1 MSVSIV
7 ESNAEFVTLQLV
19 VPWQKTFLETEETIQ
34 SVLNKAGTVA
44 SGEALKQF
52 DTNGAPIESGGTRW
66 TSKGKLPKT
75 YQTPYGMVEIER
87 HVYQTSDGGKTLCP
101 LEVDARIIITSTPKF
116 AQQISHKYAQMS
128 SVRLVEDLRENHGR
142 EVYRSFVQTLAEAV
156 GSIALLKE
164 EDWHYQTPKLPI
176 ATETVSI
183 GVDGTCMLHSEDGWR
198 QAMVGTISLYDRQGE
213 RQHTTYIASAPE
225 YGRDTF
231 FARMQREVEQVK
243 QLYPQAHYQG
253 LADGAQENWT
263 FLEPLTDSQM
273 LDFYHATQYLA
284 KVAKAVHPRSV
295 EYQEVWMD
303 TACHI
308 LKHEVGAA
316 TRLLAEMSTLEPKRL
331 SESVRCGLQ
340 DAIIYFRNHHHQM
353 DYAQAVARHLP
364 IGSGVTESACKVIV
378 KARLCGAGMKW
389 KERGAGIVL
398 SLRTLTYTPG
408 RWQQFWSK
416 INRYGFTLAEC
427 LH

>member
-1 MSVSIV
+1 MSVTIM
-7 ESNAEFVTLQLV
+7 ESNAEFVTLQMV
-19 VPWQKTFLETEETIQ
+19 VPWQKTFLETEEGLQ
-34 SVLNKAGTVA
+34 SVLNEAGTLA

-52 DTNGAPIESGGTRW
+52 DTDGSPIESGGMRW
-66 TSKGKLPKT
+66 TSKGRLPKT

-142 EVYRSFVQTLAEAV
+142 EVHRSSVQTLAEAV

-164 EDWHYQTPKLPI
+164 EDWHYQTPKLPVAI
-176 ATETVSI
+176 ETVSI
-183 GVDGTCMLHSEDGWR
+183 GIDGTCMLLCEDGWR
-198 QAMVGTISLYDRQGE
+198 QAMVGTISLYDHQGE
-213 RQHTTYIASAPE
+213 RQHTTYIAAAPE
-225 YGRDTF
+225 HGRESF
-231 FARMQREVEQVK
+231 LFRMQREVKQVK
-243 QLYPQAHYQG
+243 RLYPHAHYQG

-263 FLEPLTDSQM
+263 FLEPLTHTQV

-284 KVAKAVHPRSV
+284 KVAKAMHPRSV
-295 EYQEVWMD
+295 EYQQAWMD
-303 TACHI
+303 AGCHL

-316 TRLLAEMSTLEPKRL
+316 TRLLTEMSALEPKRL
-331 SESVRCGLQ
+331 SEPVRSGLQ
-340 DAIIYFRNHHHQM
+340 DAITYFRKHHHQM
-353 DYAQAVARHLP
+353 QYAQAVARRLP
-364 IGSGVTESACKVIV
+364 IGSGVTESACKLIV

-398 SLRTLTYTPG
+398 SLRTLTYTAG

-416 INRYGFTLAEC
+416 INRYGFTLAA
-427 LH
+427 